1 MRRKKIWLL
10 IAALPA
16 VLVAAAVFWANR
28 HPEIAPVAPPGEGA
42 FDTAL
47 LRNGEALAGIGACA
61 VCHTADRGAS
71 FAGGLAL
78 PTPFGVVYSTNI
90 TPDADS
96 GIGSWPEAAFRRAM
110 REGVDRR
117 GRHLYPAFPYDH
129 FTRVT
134 DEDIHAIYAYLMAQ
148 EPVAFAAP
156 ENELRFPFNIR
167 MLLAGWKLLFL
178 ETGEFEADP
187 NRDEEWNRGAYLAEG
202 VGHCGACHTPRNV
215 FGAVSRELAFG
226 GGEAEDWHV
235 PALNADSPA
244 PVPWSQLQLVNYLFD
259 GWDAE
264 HGIAAGPMAPVV
276 NHLYDQSEDDVFA
289 MAAYIES
296 WQRPKLSD
304 AERESVLPVRGRS
317 TGQGTRIPPD
327 QFRTTR
333 PFSADWRSLA
343 TCARIATSRVRAVA
357 RAPRFDGNGKRAGS
371 AQRHSDRLRR
381 DPSASRC
388 DPAVHAW
395 FRSID
400 LGRRSR
406 GHAEIPSLALQRP
419 AAMGGILTHTSRPSG
434 GLVGNGRPHG
444 SRCVEGGG

>member
-1 MRRKKIWLL
+1 MRRQKIWLL

-28 HPEIAPVAPPGEGA
+28 HPEIVPVAPPDEGA

-47 LRNGEALAGIGACA
+47 LQNGEALAGIGACA
-61 VCHTADRGAS
+61 VCHTADRGAA

-96 GIGSWPEAAFRRAM
+96 GIGSWSEAAFRRAM

-148 EPVAFAAP
+148 DPVAFEAP
-156 ENELRFPFNIR
+156 ENELRFPFNFR

-202 VGHCGACHTPRNV
+202 VGHCGACHTPRNA
-215 FGAVSRELAFG
+215 FGAVSRQSAFG

-259 GWDAE
+259 GWDEE

-289 MAAYIES
+289 MAAYIAS
-296 WQRPKLSD
+296 WQRPQLSE
-304 AERESVLPVRGRS
+304 AERESVLARARSLGWGREP
-317 TGQGTRIPPD
+317 GYQPD
-327 QFRTTR
+327 QIPDDPSIRHGMEVFGNLCANCHKRGAGQL
-333 PFSADWRSLA
+333 PVPLA
-343 TCARIATSRVRAVA
+343 LTATVN
-357 RAPRFDGNGKRAGS
+357 APDPRNVIHIVFDGIRPPRGATQRSMPGFGASISDGDLEDMLKFLRWHFSDQPPWEDVGALVAAKRAG
-371 AQRHSDRLRR
+371 
-381 DPSASRC
+381 
-388 DPAVHAW
+388 W
-395 FRSID
+395 
-400 LGRRSR
+400 
-406 GHAEIPSLALQRP
+406 
-419 AAMGGILTHTSRPSG
+419 
-434 GLVGNGRPHG
+434 
-444 SRCVEGGG
+444 

>member
-304 AERESVLPVRGRS
+304 AERESVLARARSLDWGREP
-317 TGQGTRIPPD
+317 GYRPD
-327 QFRTTR
+327 QIPDDPSIQRGLEVFGNLCANCHKQGAGQLPVPLALTATVNAPDPRNVIHIVFDGIR
-333 PFSADWRSLA
+333 PPRGATQRSMPGFGASISDGDLADMLKFLRWHFSDQPPWEDIDAHIAAKRADW
-343 TCARIATSRVRAVA
+343 
-357 RAPRFDGNGKRAGS
+357 
-371 AQRHSDRLRR
+371 
-381 DPSASRC
+381 
-388 DPAVHAW
+388 
-395 FRSID
+395 
-400 LGRRSR
+400 
-406 GHAEIPSLALQRP
+406 
-419 AAMGGILTHTSRPSG
+419 
-434 GLVGNGRPHG
+434 
-444 SRCVEGGG
+444 